1 MSRSRNVFRKTGDI
15 FELMVDE
22 CDTYA
27 AVVEKASQ
35 CLELAERCYLET
47 FSTVTHFTHCNLCTG
62 TLLYIAGQ
70 EDSV

>member
-1 MSRSRNVFRKTGDI
+1 MSRSRKVFRKMGDI

-47 FSTVTHFTHCNLCTG
+47 FST
-62 TLLYIAGQ
+62 
-70 EDSV
+70 